1 MLVLAS
7 LAVRA
12 CSAPPRGEASP
23 PPAQFY
29 CVAGGGKARGAP
41 WAPHRDGGVE

>member
-1 MLVLAS
+1 MLVLAT

-12 CSAPPRGEASP
+12 PRRRGEASP

-29 CVAGGGKARGAP
+29 CVAGGGKPRGAP